1 MSHTL
6 PHANRINHS
15 GFTLIELLVALAVLA
30 ILTGLAAP
38 SFIATVRDN
47 RLVTQTNEFIGALHL
62 ARSEAVKRNEDVV
75 VCKSSDG
82 ATCNNSLSWADGWLV
97 FVPQE
102 DDDKLVLRVG
112 PALDGDNTVVAS
124 SGLDNRVTY
133 SSRGMASVE
142 GGTWQFC
149 DVRGAA
155 SAHSVILKP
164 SGRPKIA
171 KTMHGGGSL
180 TCQ

>member
-6 PHANRINHS
+6 PHADRNNHS

-62 ARSEAVKRNEDVV
+62 ARSEAVKRTDDVV
-75 VCKSSDG
+75 VCKSNDG
-82 ATCNNSLSWADGWLV
+82 ASCNDALNWADGWAVLA
-97 FVPQE
+97 
-102 DDDKLVLRVG
+102 DDGNLVLRVG
-112 PALDGDNTVVAS
+112 PALDGDNTILAS
-124 SGLDNRVTY
+124 AGLEDRITY
-133 SSRGMASVE
+133 NQRGMASVE

-171 KTMHGGGSL
+171 KTLHGGGPL

>member
-1 MSHTL
+1 MSPTL
-6 PHANRINHS
+6 PCADCDHRS
-15 GFTLIELLVALAVLA
+15 GFTLIEMLVALAVLA

-38 SFIATVRDN
+38 SFLATVRDN

-62 ARSEAVKRNEDVV
+62 ARSEAVKRNADVV

-82 ATCNNSLSWADGWLV
+82 ASCNDSLGWTDGWVVLA
-97 FVPQE
+97 
-102 DDDKLVLRVG
+102 DNGTLVLRAG
-112 PALDGDNTVVAS
+112 PPLDGDNRIFAS
-124 SGLDNRVTY
+124 SGLENRVTFTR
-133 SSRGMASVE
+133 RGMASVE

-149 DVRGAA
+149 DVRGSA

-171 KTMHGGGSL
+171 KTLHGGGPL

>member
-1 MSHTL
+1 MSHAL
-6 PHANRINHS
+6 PNSDRIHHS

-47 RLVTQTNEFIGALHL
+47 RLVTQSNEFIGALHL
-62 ARSEAVKRNEDVV
+62 ARSEAVKRSEEVV
-75 VCKSSDG
+75 VCKSNDG
-82 ATCNNSLSWADGWLV
+82 VTCNDALSWADGWLV
-97 FVPQE
+97 LA
-102 DDDKLVLRVG
+102 DSGALVLRVG
-112 PALDGDNTVVAS
+112 PALDGENTIFAS
-124 SGLDNRVTY
+124 SGLENRVIY

-149 DVRGAA
+149 DVRGAE
-155 SAHSVILKP
+155 SAHAVILKP

-171 KTMHGGGSL
+171 KTLHGGGNL
-180 TCQ
+180 TCL